1 MEEIERQILL
11 TEYQP
16 AQNSAQHHDNLQWSS
31 MSIMTTAIIV
41 LLGFA
46 FSQIDHSP
54 NNFFVALAS
63 EIGIILILITGLL
76 VKMSNRAKK
85 EKYDRCKKIEEQ
97 LGMKQHSTYKHVSNA
112 GMMLLFSIGIILMTS
127 CVILFFESVKNL
139 KSVEIL
145 ILLISFVIPFG
156 IWVLV
161 LIKQIWLEVKN

>member
-11 TEYQP
+11 TEYQQ
-16 AQNSAQHHDNLQWSS
+16 AQNSAQHHDNLQWTS

-46 FSQIDHSP
+46 FSQIDHST
-54 NNFFVALAS
+54 NKFFVALAS

-85 EKYDRCKKIEEQ
+85 EKYDRCKQIEDQ
-97 LGMKQHSTYKHVSNA
+97 LGMRQHSAYKHVSNA

-127 CVILFFESVKNL
+127 CVILFFESINNL
-139 KSVEIL
+139 SSLEIL
-145 ILLISFVIPFG
+145 VLIISFIIPFG
-156 IWVLV
+156 VWVFV
-161 LIKQIWLEVKN
+161 LIKQICLEVKN